1 MFKLL
6 LFKHLKTTGEEQLQ
20 HLLAEEKLHE
30 KATDFIFLKTL
41 REKNWT
47 VAGWVERQNFSQAV
61 QSFVH
66 NQSLQTRKDTIFK

>member
-30 KATDFIFLKTL
+30 NATDFIFLKTL
-41 REKNWT
+41 GEKT
-47 VAGWVERQNFSQAV
+47 EQ
-61 QSFVH
+61 
-66 NQSLQTRKDTIFK
+66 